1 LPVHPT
7 ICLEKK
13 YKYIIEIRT
22 TILRFKLTSEFYQD
36 QKFENVS
43 LENWRSYPFNR
54 IAFSNIE
61 KILPISII
69 KKGNNNSNTTF
80 KYQDLSSL
88 SFTNKY
94 KENQNLTDFL
104 KKNFCDAFVV
114 IKQGNKI
121 YEWFKENEQKDK
133 QHILFSVSKS
143 LTGLATGLL
152 IENNLIDINKE
163 ITFYIPEVKNSAY
176 DEATIKN
183 LLDMTI
189 STNFKEEYLDKSGLF
204 NLYRQA
210 TGFNPKNIDTKI
222 GLKGFL
228 KLMPKSLD
236 PHGTK
241 YQYCSPNTDLLGWII
256 EKVTNKKYSEFFSEE
271 IFQKCKPNFNAFI
284 TLDDEG
290 SPRTAGGICMN
301 IEDLSKIAE
310 LVRCRG
316 SIENKQIIK
325 ENTIAE
331 LIDYKAEHPWPS
343 VEKGR
348 LFPKGGYRSKWYQ
361 TGHNNKEICA
371 IGIHG
376 QWIWI
381 DPIKEISIV
390 MFSSRKMPL
399 SITKD
404 LNFTLL
410 CKEICITI

>member
-1 LPVHPT
+1 M
-7 ICLEKK
+7 
-13 YKYIIEIRT
+13 
-22 TILRFKLTSEFYQD
+22 TSKFYQD
-36 QKFENVS
+36 QNFKGVT
-43 LENWRSYPFNR
+43 LKNWRLYPFNR
-54 IAFSNIE
+54 TAFSNIE

-69 KKGNNNSNTTF
+69 EKGSNSSNTNI
-80 KYQDLSSL
+80 KYENLSSL

-94 KENQNLTDFL
+94 QEKQIITDFL
-104 KKNFCDAFVV
+104 KKNLSDNFVI
-114 IKQGNKI
+114 IKGGNKV
-121 YEWFKENEQKDK
+121 YEWFNENEQKNK

-152 IENNLIDINKE
+152 IENNLIDINKK
-163 ITFYIPEVKNSAY
+163 ITFYIPEVENSAY
-176 DEATIKN
+176 DEATVKH
-183 LLDMTI
+183 LLNMTI

-210 TGFNPKNIDTKI
+210 TGFNPKSTDNTI

-228 KLMPKSLD
+228 KLMPKSQN
-236 PHGTK
+236 PHGTN

-256 EKVTNKKYSEFFSEE
+256 ERVTNKKFSEFFSEE
-271 IFQKCKPNFNAFI
+271 IFKKCNPDFNAFI
-284 TLDDEG
+284 SLDDEG

-301 IEDLSKIAE
+301 INDLAKIAE

-325 ENTIAE
+325 ESTIAE
-331 LIDYKAEHPWPS
+331 LIDYKAEHPWAS
-343 VEKGR
+343 IEKGR

-410 CKEICITI
+410 CEEICKTI

>member
-1 LPVHPT
+1 M
-7 ICLEKK
+7 
-13 YKYIIEIRT
+13 
-22 TILRFKLTSEFYQD
+22 TSKSYQD
-36 QKFENVS
+36 QNFNGIS

-54 IAFSNIE
+54 TAFYNIE
-61 KILPISII
+61 KILPITII
-69 KKGNNNSNTTF
+69 EKGSNSSNALS
-80 KYQDLSSL
+80 KHEDLSSL

-94 KENQNLTDFL
+94 QEKQNITDFL
-104 KKNFCDAFVV
+104 QKSLSDNFV
-114 IKQGNKI
+114 IIQRGNKV
-121 YEWFKENEQKDK
+121 YEWFNDNKQKNK

-163 ITFYIPEVKNSAY
+163 ITIYIPEVKNSAY
-176 DEATIKN
+176 DKATVKN

-189 STNFKEEYLDKSGLF
+189 STDFKEEYLDNFGLF

-210 TGFNPKNIDTKI
+210 TGFNPKKIGTKI

-228 KLMPKSLD
+228 KLMPKSQN
-236 PHGTK
+236 PHGNK

-256 EKVTNKKYSEFFSEE
+256 ERVTNKKFSEFFSEE

-325 ENTIAE
+325 ESTIAE

-361 TGHNNKEICA
+361 TGHSNKEICA

-390 MFSSRKMPL
+390 MLSSRKTPL

-410 CKEICITI
+410 CEEICKTI